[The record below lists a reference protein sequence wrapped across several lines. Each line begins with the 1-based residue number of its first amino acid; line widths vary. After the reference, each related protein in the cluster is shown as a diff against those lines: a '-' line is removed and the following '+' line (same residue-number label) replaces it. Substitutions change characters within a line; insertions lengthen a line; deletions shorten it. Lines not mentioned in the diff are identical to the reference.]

1 MSSSYKLTDNS
12 EERNF
17 LFWFGKE
24 YVFEIPLYQRAY
36 KWKSDKQIESLKKD
50 FDEIIDNQKIMH
62 FFGAII
68 IEPLPKRME
77 DPEIFE
83 VIDGQQRMT
92 TVFLFV
98 MAAIYEIRRFDE
110 ERALKL
116 FKKFL
121 IIPDKEIENCVFQP
135 SIKDR
140 AQFNW
145 IFANIITKDFK
156 VKLENKQASYREFKL
171 DDNPSATGRAR
182 DAYTSF
188 KRY

>member
-98 MAAIYEIRRFDE
+98 IYSDE
-110 ERALKL
+110 
-116 FKKFL
+116 
-121 IIPDKEIENCVFQP
+121 
-135 SIKDR
+135 
-140 AQFNW
+140 
-145 IFANIITKDFK
+145 
-156 VKLENKQASYREFKL
+156 
-171 DDNPSATGRAR
+171 
-182 DAYTSF
+182 
-188 KRY
+188 